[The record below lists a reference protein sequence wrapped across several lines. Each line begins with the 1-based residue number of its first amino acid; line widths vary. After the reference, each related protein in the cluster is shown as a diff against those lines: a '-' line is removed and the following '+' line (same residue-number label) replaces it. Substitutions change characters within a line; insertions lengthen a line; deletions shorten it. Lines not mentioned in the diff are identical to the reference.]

1 MDLRQIFTQNLRR
14 LRAES
19 GVSQMK
25 LAELCGT
32 SASYIGAIEI
42 GIRFPSMK
50 LLAKIADALSVKPYQ
65 FFLEEKDSAAP
76 LRKTRFKPDE
86 QKNVLKKYIL
96 NQLET
101 MQQQVK
107 KY

>member
-1 MDLRQIFTQNLRR
+1 MDLKQLFVQNLRR
-14 LRAES
+14 LRADA

-65 FFLEEKDSAAP
+65 FFLEEQDRLRGVKRLLVRRSSAQDI
-76 LRKTRFKPDE
+76 L
-86 QKNVLKKYIL
+86 KNYII
-96 NQLET
+96 NQLKT
-101 MQQQVK
+101 TLQQVK

>member
-1 MDLRQIFTQNLRR
+1 VDLRQIFVQNLRR
-14 LRAES
+14 LRAET

-50 LLAKIADALSVKPYQ
+50 LLAKIAEALDVKPYQ
-65 FFLEEKDSAAP
+65 FFLEEGDNAAL
-76 LRKTRFKPDE
+76 LRKAQLKPDR
-86 QKNVLKKYIL
+86 QKDVLKKYIL
-96 NQLET
+96 GQLET
-101 MQQQVK
+101 MRRQVK

>member
-1 MDLRQIFTQNLRR
+1 MDLKQIFLQNMRR
-14 LRAES
+14 LRAEA
-19 GVSQMK
+19 GISQMK

-50 LLAKIADALSVKPYQ
+50 LLAKIAGALDVKPYQ
-65 FFLEEKDSAAP
+65 FFLEEGENAVP
-76 LRKTRFKPDE
+76 LRKTQFRPDKRKDLL
-86 QKNVLKKYIL
+86 QKYVLT
-96 NQLET
+96 QLEV
-101 MQQQVK
+101 MRRQVR

>member
-1 MDLRQIFTQNLRR
+1 MDLKQIFTQNLRR

-19 GVSQMK
+19 GISQMK

-50 LLAKIADALSVKPYQ
+50 LLAKIAEALDVKPYQ
-65 FFLEEKDSAAP
+65 FFLEEDTDAAP
-76 LRKTRFKPDE
+76 LRKAVFKSDK
-86 QKNVLKKYIL
+86 QRNVLKKYIL

-101 MQQQVK
+101 MQRQVK

>member
-1 MDLRQIFTQNLRR
+1 MDLKQIFTQNLRR

-19 GVSQMK
+19 GVSQMR

-50 LLAKIADALSVKPYQ
+50 LLAKIAEALSVKPYQ
-65 FFLEEKDSAAP
+65 FFLEEEDNAVP
-76 LRKTRFKPDE
+76 LRRAMFRPDK
-86 QKNVLKKYIL
+86 QKYLLQKYIL
-96 NQLET
+96 TQLET
-101 MQQQVK
+101 MQRQVK
-107 KY
+107 RY